1 MFMGEYNHTVDPKGR
16 LIIPAKF
23 REQLGDEFV
32 VTKGLDG
39 CLFVYTKEEWHN
51 IEEKFRGISMTS
63 KDARKFSRFFF
74 AGAAALELDKQGRI
88 LLPPVLRE
96 YADLQKDV
104 VLVGVLSRVEIWDKG
119 MEEALSW
126 VPCLTP
132 RFCWT
137 PTLTIRFWMASARA
151 LDSLL

>member
-74 AGAAALELDKQGRI
+74 RSSGIRTGQAGKNFTSSGF
-88 LLPPVLRE
+88 
-96 YADLQKDV
+96 K
-104 VLVGVLSRVEIWDKG
+104 RV
-119 MEEALSW
+119 
-126 VPCLTP
+126 C
-132 RFCWT
+132 
-137 PTLTIRFWMASARA
+137 
-151 LDSLL
+151 